1 MKKSLELLGILILY
15 GATGVLF
22 WTFLSAYLNGG
33 EITILINYFGEANFE
48 LVLLSIVMLGGLIL
62 VIVKAKEFLG
72 SK

>member
-1 MKKSLELLGILILY
+1 LKKSLELLGILILY
-15 GATGVLF
+15 GAAGVLF
-22 WTFLSAYLNGG
+22 WTFLSAYINGG

-62 VIVKAKEFLG
+62 VIIKAKEFLG

>member
-15 GATGVLF
+15 VATGVLF

-33 EITILINYFGEANFE
+33 GITILINYFGEANFE

-62 VIVKAKEFLG
+62 VIIKAKEFLR

>member
-22 WTFLSAYLNGG
+22 WTFLNAYINGG

-62 VIVKAKEFLG
+62 VIIKAKEFLG

>member
-22 WTFLSAYLNGG
+22 WTFLNAYINGG

-48 LVLLSIVMLGGLIL
+48 LVLLSIVMLLGLVLIIIKCRDYL
-62 VIVKAKEFLG
+62 KEI
-72 SK
+72 

>member
-48 LVLLSIVMLGGLIL
+48 LVLLSIVMSGGLIL